1 MSDVALVLGLLVA
14 VVVVVTLAG
23 RLKIAYPILLVIVG
37 GALALV
43 PGLPEVQLDP
53 DLILVLFLPPL
64 VYSTSLGTSRFELRA
79 NRQPIL
85 ALAVGL
91 VLLTMAA
98 VAFVAHLLIPGMSW
112 PVALTL
118 GAIVAP
124 PDPIAASEVAGKVGL
139 PSGLLSILEGE
150 GLINDGTALTAYQ
163 LSLTAA
169 AGTVTVLSVG
179 EAALKAVV
187 LGIGLGLVAG
197 VLATRVLRLVEEPL
211 LENTVLLMLPF
222 AAYVPAN
229 ALGGSGVLAV
239 LAAGLWYLRDGRPV
253 LSATGRLQQRALW
266 QLVAFLLSGLSFLLV
281 GLELRDVVRRLSVG
295 VTGLPGG
302 TVRAGVII
310 GALCVTVVVTRFV
323 GVFGFAALPGGRAR
337 LRRGPGGADPAG
349 VPTSP
354 GLPEPR
360 HRIARKVSWRS
371 VSVVS
376 WAGMRG
382 AVSLA
387 AALAVPEDLPYRDVI
402 IAVTFAVIVVTL
414 VGQGLTLPFVVRRL
428 RVVSPAC
435 EAEFDLLRARHRLT
449 VAGLQRLREI
459 DESGGPQTPDSSDSS
474 DSSDT
479 PDSSDTSDAA
489 ADLDDLDGSP
499 DDPRAEALARAS
511 ALYQRQLDRIERR
524 LGEFGETDSGDS
536 DVDADR
542 GVPGGVDAV
551 PEIET
556 AREVRAALPAA
567 DGRVPTTPDE
577 AAAAVV
583 AGEHVHPGT
592 PDSADASDSGDAPDS
607 AGTAGTADS
616 PAAAAAFEDAVRAAF
631 REDVDAVR
639 DAQRLELERLELR
652 GAVGHQTADRL
663 RARLDAAEVSLP
675 NVPHA

>member
-1 MSDVALVLGLLVA
+1 MPDVALVLGLLVA
-14 VVVVVTLAG
+14 VVAVVSLAG
-23 RLKIAYPILLVIVG
+23 RLKIAYPIMLVIVG

-43 PGLPEVQLDP
+43 PGLPEVKLDP
-53 DLILVLFLPPL
+53 ELILVLFLPPL

-79 NRQPIL
+79 NRRPIL

-91 VLLTMAA
+91 VLLTMGA
-98 VAFVAHLLIPGMSW
+98 VALVAHLLIPGMSW

-169 AGTVTVLSVG
+169 AGTVTVLSIG

-187 LGIGLGLVAG
+187 LGIGFGLVAG

-222 AAYVPAN
+222 AAYVPADS
-229 ALGGSGVLAV
+229 LGGSGVLAV
-239 LAAGLWYLRDGRPV
+239 LAAGLWYLHDGRPV
-253 LSATGRLQQRALW
+253 LSATGRLQQRSLW

-281 GLELRDVVRRLSVG
+281 GLELRDVTRRLSVG

-302 TVRAGVII
+302 TIRAAVII
-310 GALCVTVVVTRFV
+310 AALCVTVVVVRFV
-323 GVFGFAALPGGRAR
+323 GVFGFAAFPGGRAR
-337 LRRGPGGADPAG
+337 LRRDPGGADADGAAPG

-360 HRIARKVSWRS
+360 HRIVRQVSWRS

-428 RVVSPAC
+428 KVVSPVR

-449 VAGLQRLREI
+449 VAGLQRLREL
-459 DESGGPQTPDSSDSS
+459 DESDGSATSGTPD
-474 DSSDT
+474 
-479 PDSSDTSDAA
+479 TSGADG
-489 ADLDDLDGSP
+489 DLDDLDGAR

-524 LGEFGETDSGDS
+524 LSEFGETDSDI
-536 DVDADR
+536 DADR
-542 GVPGGVDAV
+542 PAPGGADAV

-556 AREVRAALPAA
+556 AREVRAALPAG
-567 DGRVPTTPDE
+567 DGTVATTPDE

-583 AGEHVHPGT
+583 GEEHVH
-592 PDSADASDSGDAPDS
+592 SDD
-607 AGTAGTADS
+607 
-616 PAAAAAFEDAVRAAF
+616 PAAAAAEFEDAVRAAF
-631 REDVDAVR
+631 RDDVDAVR
-639 DAQRLELERLELR
+639 AAQRVELERLELR

-663 RARLDAAEVSLP
+663 RSRLDAAELTLP
-675 NVPHA
+675 AVPHT